1 MKVKEKQELVRLL
14 HLYMDD
20 IVVANEKNIIEAKK
34 HEKKWDGNYISG
46 LKAQYEHA
54 RILATKLSVDVG
66 KEIKTYWEL

>member
-1 MKVKEKQELVRLL
+1 MKIKDKQELVRLL

-20 IVVANEKNIIEAKK
+20 IVADNDKNIAESKK
-34 HEKKWDGNYISG
+34 HEKIWEGNYKTG

-66 KEIKTYWEL
+66 KEIKSFWEL